1 MGLMFTGSY
10 DELATRLSLL
20 DGEWDDTQIDRK
32 IFRLDDGIMNWYE
45 PSGSISF
52 QGEPK
57 GKSLLEEKVPEL
69 LDTEENTN
77 KIQQRITELANAVC
91 TGMFEREEIIAV
103 SLLGALCGQNTFLY
117 GPPGTAKS
125 LISRRIACAFASPT
139 YFEYLMNRFSTPEE
153 VFGPVSI
160 KALKEDRY
168 TRKTDS
174 YLPKAEFAFLDEIW
188 KSSPAIL
195 NTLLT
200 LINERVFRNGEII
213 EKAPLK
219 ALIAASNETPESNQG
234 LEALYD
240 RFIVRVMVG
249 PISQNINFDQLL
261 TSKPTEAAIS
271 IPDNLLVKPDE
282 WVKWGEQ
289 LHDVILS
296 TETLTIIHLIRD
308 ALDEQSEKLD
318 VYVSDRRW
326 QRAAIL
332 MKASAFFNGREET
345 NHSDAVLLKHCLW
358 SHEDNRE
365 AVLYIVASAIK
376 EAGFDSGVSLHEIDR
391 EKEAL
396 DKEINKEL
404 FYTADVYET
413 KRLNNDEY
421 FHSIAKFSANHSR
434 HDHSRGL
441 YIPNRKLK
449 TQNKFHPVDSKGN
462 TQEDVWCQFDGQ
474 GTCEIFLDS
483 DSLYGVTYKTIKF
496 QPKVLIHKGEKKEDI
511 NRRLI
516 DSLAESVKKLRE
528 SLTIILNQVESKCK
542 GYKQALL
549 SPFITEDD
557 VQLAITG
564 VAEQINRLKL
574 RIKDCERLEELCR

>member
-1 MGLMFTGSY
+1 MFTGSY

-20 DGEWDDTQIDRK
+20 DGEWDDTQKDRK

-52 QGEPK
+52 QGKSK

-69 LDTEENTN
+69 LDTEDNAN
-77 KIQQRITELANAVC
+77 KIQKRITELVDAVC
-91 TGMFEREEIIAV
+91 AGMFEREEIIAV

-153 VFGPVSI
+153 LFGPVSI

-249 PISQNINFDQLL
+249 PISQNKNFNQLL

-282 WVKWGEQ
+282 WVGWGEQ
-289 LHDVILS
+289 LHDVSLS

-332 MKASAFFNGREET
+332 MRASAFFNGREET

-358 SHEDNRE
+358 SHDDNRE
-365 AVLYIVASAIK
+365 PVVNIVASAIK
-376 EAGFDSGVSLHEIDR
+376 DAGFDSGVSLHEIDR
-391 EKEAL
+391 QKDEL

-413 KRLNNDEY
+413 KRLNGHEY
-421 FHSIAKFSANHSR
+421 FYLETDFSGRRSYR
-434 HDHSRGL
+434 DEPREI
-441 YIPNRKLK
+441 YIPYKKLK
-449 TQNKFHPVDSKGN
+449 AHKKFHPVDVSGN
-462 TQEDVWCQFDGQ
+462 TLDVVWCRFDGQ
-474 GTCEIFLDS
+474 GTCEISLDK
-483 DSLYGVTYKTIKF
+483 DSHYGYETIEF
-496 QPKVLIHKGEKKEDI
+496 QPKVLLHKGEKKEDI
-511 NRRLI
+511 NRRLV

-528 SLTIILNQVESKCK
+528 SLSDTLDLVQSKYK

-549 SPFITEDD
+549 SPFISEED

-564 VAEQINRLKL
+564 VAEQIDRLRL

>member
-1 MGLMFTGSY
+1 MFTGSY

-20 DGEWDDTQIDRK
+20 NGEWDETQKDRK

-52 QGEPK
+52 QGKSK

-69 LDTEENTN
+69 LDTEDNAN
-77 KIQQRITELANAVC
+77 KIQKRITELVDAVC
-91 TGMFEREEIIAV
+91 VGMFEREEIIAV

-249 PISQNINFDQLL
+249 PISQNKNFDQLL

-282 WVKWGEQ
+282 WVEWGEQ
-289 LHDVILS
+289 LHDVSLS
-296 TETLTIIHLIRD
+296 TETLTIIHLIRN
-308 ALDEQSEKLD
+308 ALDEQSKKLE

-345 NHSDAVLLKHCLW
+345 NHSDAVLLKYCLW
-358 SHEDNRE
+358 SHDDNRE
-365 AVLYIVASAIK
+365 AVVNIVASAIK
-376 EAGFDSGVSLHEIDR
+376 DAGFDSGASLHEIDR
-391 EKEAL
+391 QKDEL

-404 FYTADVYET
+404 FYTTDVYET
-413 KRLNNDEY
+413 KRVNGDEY
-421 FHSIAKFSANHSR
+421 LYLNADISGRHSYRSDSR
-434 HDHSRGL
+434 EI
-441 YIPNRKLK
+441 YIPYNKLK
-449 TQNKFHPVDSKGN
+449 SKKKFHPLDEKGN
-462 TQEDVWCQFDGQ
+462 THDDVWCHFDGQ
-474 GTCEIFLDS
+474 GTCEILLDDVYHS
-483 DSLYGVTYKTIKF
+483 DYEPIKF
-496 QPKVLIHKGEKKEDI
+496 QPKVLFHKGEKKEDI

-516 DSLAESVKKLRE
+516 DSLAESLKKLRE
-528 SLTIILNQVESKCK
+528 SLLDTLKLVESKYK

-549 SPFITEDD
+549 SPFISEDD
-557 VQLAITG
+557 VQLAING
-564 VAEQINRLKL
+564 VAEQIDRLKL